1 MGFNIDEM
9 LAKEVSANQLM
20 LDSAKM
26 AQSMS
31 AEERRKIIAECNK
44 RIDSIFSE
52 VKAIENERI
61 FSELDDEEAKRD
73 IALCDVGSRLDSILT
88 AMIIPEEILKE

>member
-1 MGFNIDEM
+1 MDFNIDEI

-20 LDSAKM
+20 LNSANM
-26 AQSMS
+26 ARSMS

-44 RIDSIFSE
+44 RIDSIFGE
-52 VKAIENERI
+52 IKAIENGRI
-61 FSELDDEEAKRD
+61 FSELDEEEAKRD

-88 AMIIPEEILKE
+88 AMIIPAEILKE

>member
-26 AQSMS
+26 AQSMP

-44 RIDSIFSE
+44 RIDSILSE
-52 VKAIENERI
+52 VKAIENGRI